1 MTKASEKRQLNILR
15 FIYNTVESKGYP
27 PTVREICQAVSLSST
42 STVHGH
48 LARLTKKGF
57 LKKDPTKPRA
67 MEVTLAG
74 LEALGIKTTLNE
86 IPVIGT
92 VTAGMPILTVEET
105 TDYFPLPPNL
115 SDANDLFMLNIRGE
129 SMIDAGIL
137 DGDQVIVRKQSA
149 ADNGDIVIAMTE
161 DDEATCKRFYK
172 EDGYFRLQP
181 ENETMDPIILDN
193 VVILRKVIGL
203 YRDMI

>member
-1 MTKASEKRQLNILR
+1 
-15 FIYNTVESKGYP
+15 
-27 PTVREICQAVSLSST
+27 
-42 STVHGH
+42 
-48 LARLTKKGF
+48 
-57 LKKDPTKPRA
+57 

-161 DDEATCKRFYK
+161 KTMRATCKRFYK

-181 ENETMDPIILDN
+181 ENGNDGSDHL
-193 VVILRKVIGL
+193 G
-203 YRDMI
+203 

>member
-1 MTKASEKRQLNILR
+1 
-15 FIYNTVESKGYP
+15 
-27 PTVREICQAVSLSST
+27 
-42 STVHGH
+42 
-48 LARLTKKGF
+48 
-57 LKKDPTKPRA
+57 
-67 MEVTLAG
+67 MEVTPAG

-193 VVILRKVIGL
+193 VVILGKVIGL